1 MLMYISL
8 LFNICH
14 ALFEEFHVRVGIERI
29 KSKLLCSKSKM
40 VLVEL
45 LF

>member
-1 MLMYISL
+1 MYISL

-14 ALFEEFHVRVGIERI
+14 ALLEEFHVRVGIERI
-29 KSKLLCSKSKM
+29 KSKLLCSQSKTKP
-40 VLVEL
+40 LEL